1 VIQPWLAEILVCP
14 RCRGKLRAQPDGGAF
29 VCAACRVLYPVED
42 GIPQMLPES
51 GRPLDGESGEGSD
64 R

>member
-1 VIQPWLAEILVCP
+1 MIQPWLAEILVCP
-14 RCRGKLRAQPDGGAF
+14 RCRGKLSEAQSESGLI
-29 VCAACRVLYPVED
+29 CAACRLIYPIED

-51 GRPLDGESGEGSD
+51 GLPHDGESGEGSD